1 MTCFTCRFLRPYV
14 DSGRVVPPPLP
25 EIIEGEPEYVV
36 EQILSHRDVG
46 RGKRT
51 KRQYLVKWE
60 GYGEE
65 HNSWE
70 PVENLTHCDDAIQE
84 YWSDQEANG
93 ADSPRRPKRRRIAK

>member
-1 MTCFTCRFLRPYV
+1 V
-14 DSGRVVPPPLP
+14 DPPPLP
-25 EIIEGEPEYVV
+25 EIIEGETEYVV

-60 GYGEE
+60 GYGDE

-70 PVENLTHCDDAIQE
+70 PLGYLTNFEDAISRVLE
-84 YWSDQEANG
+84 
-93 ADSPRRPKRRRIAK
+93 